1 MSAHDFARIQAIHY
15 SSRIIHRYRNV
26 SLKFKKD
33 ENLSGNLN
41 AENQGFGRLDTSP
54 ITHFDPQT
62 ARDDACQFFEENG
75 FVVLSQCLN
84 NQELEHLNEFFDR
97 TQTEHP
103 ARWGIT
109 DDRKTYHEGAG
120 LIFSQPLLDY
130 PELDPYTQHPRS
142 FPLVAYL
149 FGGEQHVRFSEF
161 NFREAPKGAGF
172 GAMSFHHDAALEDRF
187 ERQPYY
193 PCDWLCAVHYLTDVD
208 ETTPSFCV
216 VPQSNRFETLQEAFE
231 ELGEHYS
238 EVPIFGPAGTCV
250 LYDTATF
257 HTRFDGD
264 GKKSRRTWHQ
274 YYARGGWLPSSL
286 PELPKYMRPPTPVL
300 TNWNL
305 FPERLVMH
313 PDPDKRLFFSHW
325 NTAQCEWVA
334 SGFDPEVRRNMPR
347 GEH

>member
-1 MSAHDFARIQAIHY
+1 MSVHDFARIQAIHY
-15 SSRIIHRYRNV
+15 SSRIIHRYPNV

-33 ENLSGNLN
+33 ENLSGNPN
-41 AENQGFGRLDTSP
+41 AANQDFGRLETSP
-54 ITHFDPQT
+54 ITHFDPQA

-84 NQELEHLNEFFDR
+84 NQALEHLNEFFDR

-103 ARWGIT
+103 ERWGIT

-161 NFREAPKGAGF
+161 NFREAP
-172 GAMSFHHDAALEDRF
+172 
-187 ERQPYY
+187 
-193 PCDWLCAVHYLTDVD
+193 
-208 ETTPSFCV
+208 
-216 VPQSNRFETLQEAFE
+216 
-231 ELGEHYS
+231 
-238 EVPIFGPAGTCV
+238 IFGPAGTCV

-286 PELPKYMRPPTPVL
+286 PELPKYVRPPTPVL